1 MRYIGVSTLFDQRT
15 PPIAGGQ
22 TIGERRLTLADTS
35 KKLIEFTDS
44 RISGILTKRQSYGM
58 FAKAIYCMASRIAA
72 GNDEFTP
79 RDILADVRGDGDG
92 DWLHANIDIS
102 SDGDEEWTRK
112 ADSLP
117 CMSVKSIAE
126 TLLTIDVESDSSIG
140 NFETY
145 KPIIDAARTEKN
157 GGKATQTVSGS
168 FVVSSL
174 AERGDEKIRVP
185 LVQLLQTCE
194 RFADKDGVDDEL
206 VVNVLLSYYSSF
218 DRSFQTVFFPDY
230 LAKSASIALPS
241 YTDFSTMIA
250 KWNKYDGQSFITLDD
265 VWDWMSKAQDFS
277 PLYEFLRE
285 TPGARDVLKDT
296 GIAPA
301 LDTDETRFVFIDSID
316 SEIIPENV
324 EAFVAADS
332 MLPSPYV
339 GESDVE
345 YSIDVM
351 LTVLDSMGGRIP
363 TPVTNFA
370 VILTIMRCLADS
382 ENLDDAKIKKSVD
395 DGKAAMASVSDVM
408 RSFMTFSA
416 RAAKSIYDGMP
427 DEASIIVSKT
437 PSLQEALLL
446 MDDADDEWAQDDT
459 DPEDNGYQPFR
470 IHSVDM
476 LCACLKCD
484 NELAKAYA
492 EDGWDMPV
500 EVLRESLKKS
510 TFDKDGYQNSEL
522 YTFGDFGE
530 ESSTLSIAM
539 SALLKARSNGIDGKA
554 DGTSIDI
561 GTRDVAA
568 TLMVHETAVS
578 AIYDDLTGDADPDD
592 CKAFACLPNDMRDA
606 ALSED
611 ELLAPICDMS
621 DIPNVTPQKVRGNM
635 SPVDAFMSPIKK
647 CVQLPDGES
656 LDLSEMP
663 YTSNIVQS
671 VFGDSDANSDEAI
684 VVSVAINEV
693 INAMKQVVDGTDA
706 MIFDTKTRV
715 YRAQPF
721 IARLTSYLALEI
733 ENHDSN
739 GKQYRAMVEKH
750 GKRGVYAFAELMSL
764 AIVHAILSYN
774 GDGSFDGI
782 NQTTGIVQNMLYSG
796 VSWISPVEAGKTDD
810 TVSGKHASGK
820 WAPLPDSRIR
830 LTSRLCTDMTAA
842 ASEQIEKGTAPAFIG
857 RGESIDEVIT
867 VLSRKDKGNPILL
880 GDGGVGKT
888 AIVEELCRRIVKGDV
903 PNQLK
908 NARIMSLT
916 MGGIA
921 ESGMPIPLVFENI
934 AEEIHGTNVIVFMD
948 EFHQIDNVQ
957 GAKDA
962 MKPFLARDGVHF
974 IGSTTEAE
982 FNNSLR
988 KDKAFMRR
996 LTPVHIREMSFAD
1009 TIEILKARMPEYEN
1023 AHSIKYDD
1031 GLSEVIAN
1039 AASDYIAGQH
1049 SPDRELDVLDMTGA
1063 IAHNDGL
1070 ETAGEREVF
1079 KAVRILTANPSI
1091 KSTSEMLAV
1100 AKSLG
1105 GDGAMKTADDAFP
1118 SVAGQRK
1125 AKEQIVDALSASR
1138 LGLTPKDRP
1147 RCVLMFAG
1155 PSGVGK
1161 TETARQMLNFLSLP
1175 KTDILVVDL
1184 STYTTKWTASRLLGS
1199 EPGYVG
1205 YTEGGLLTNF
1215 CMEHPSGIVV
1225 LDEIDKCCQEISNL
1239 FLGILDTGFLD
1250 SSSKE
1255 HIDCRGMTFI
1265 ITTNQGFMT
1274 GKEYNGVGFNT
1285 KSAEDASKEFEK
1297 DVLDGLN
1304 QRFGAPFMGRIDK
1317 TIVFER
1323 LTNDDIREA
1332 CRIHK
1337 DEMRNEYLLR
1347 LGLDVDVI
1355 LNGKF
1360 DDIVSKVIDDVDTD
1374 AVGVRGVWNQVSKEI
1389 RKRIVE
1395 AIETE

>member
-1 MRYIGVSTLFDQRT
+1 
-15 PPIAGGQ
+15 
-22 TIGERRLTLADTS
+22 
-35 KKLIEFTDS
+35 
-44 RISGILTKRQSYGM
+44 M
-58 FAKAIYCMASRIAA
+58 FAKSVYCMASRIAA

-79 RDILADVRGDGDG
+79 QDILADVRGDGDG
-92 DWLHANIDIS
+92 DWLHAPIDIDGS
-102 SDGDEEWTRK
+102 GEWPRKSD
-112 ADSLP
+112 ALP
-117 CMSVKSIAE
+117 CVSVK
-126 TLLTIDVESDSSIG
+126 TLADTLMTVDVESDSSVG
-140 NFETY
+140 NIETY

-157 GGKATQTVSGS
+157 GGKVTQTVSGS
-168 FVVSSL
+168 FAIMSL
-174 AERGDEKIRVP
+174 AERGDEKIRIP
-185 LVQLLQTCE
+185 LIQFLQACE
-194 RFADKDGVDDEL
+194 RFADSDDVDDEL
-206 VVNVLLSYYSSF
+206 VVSVLLSYYASF
-218 DRSFQTVFFPDY
+218 DHSFQTVFFPDC
-230 LAKSASIALPS
+230 LAKYSGISLPS
-241 YTDFSTMIA
+241 YTDFSMMLA
-250 KWNKYDGQSFITLDD
+250 KWNGYNGQSFITLDD
-265 VWDWMSKAQDFS
+265 VWEWMSKAQDFS
-277 PLYEFLRE
+277 PLYEFLRD
-285 TPGARDVLKDT
+285 TPGARDVLKGT
-296 GIAPA
+296 GISPA
-301 LDTDETRFVFIDSID
+301 LDTDETRFVFLDSFDADIM
-316 SEIIPENV
+316 PEDI
-324 EAFVAADS
+324 EPFVAADS
-332 MLPSPYV
+332 MLPRPYI
-339 GESDVE
+339 GESSVE

-351 LTVLDSMGGRIP
+351 LVVLDSMGGRIP
-363 TPVTNFA
+363 APVTNFS
-370 VILTIMRCLADS
+370 VILTIMRCIADS
-382 ENLDDAKIKKSVD
+382 ETLDDKGIEEAVEN
-395 DGKAAMASVSDVM
+395 GTAAMASASDVM

-416 RAAKSIYDGMP
+416 RASKAINDGIP
-427 DEASIIVSKT
+427 GEASIIVSKT
-437 PSLQEALLL
+437 PALQESMLL
-446 MDDADDEWAQDDT
+446 MDDADDAWANSDLEPDD
-459 DPEDNGYQPFR
+459 DGYQPFR
-470 IHSVDM
+470 VHSVDM
-476 LCACLKCD
+476 LCSCLKCD

-492 EDGWDMPV
+492 ADGWDMPV
-500 EVLRESLKKS
+500 EVLRDSLMKS
-510 TFDKDGYQNSEL
+510 TFDNDDYQVAEL
-522 YTFGDFGE
+522 YTFGAFGAA
-530 ESSTLSIAM
+530 SAPLAVAIA
-539 SALLKARSNGIDGKA
+539 ALLKARSDKIDGKA

-561 GTRDVAA
+561 GTRDVVAA
-568 TLMVHETAVS
+568 VMIHNTAVCS
-578 AIYDDLTGDADPDD
+578 IYDDLTGDVDPED
-592 CKAFACLPNDMRDA
+592 CKAFACLPSDVLGSTLGEDA
-606 ALSED
+606 
-611 ELLAPICDMS
+611 LLAPMLDMS
-621 DIPNVTPQKVRGNM
+621 DIPNATPQKVRGNM
-635 SPVDAFMSPIKK
+635 SPVDAFMSPIRK
-647 CVQLPDGES
+647 CVQLDDGES

-663 YTSNIVQS
+663 YTGNIVRA
-671 VFGDSDANSDEAI
+671 VFGDDDDSAGNSETI
-684 VVSVAINEV
+684 IVSVAINEV

-706 MIFDTKTRV
+706 MIFDTKTRI

-721 IARLTSYLALEI
+721 ITRLTSYLATEI

-739 GKQYRAMVEKH
+739 GKQYREMVEKH
-750 GKRGVYAFAELMSL
+750 GQRGVYAFAELMAL
-764 AIVHAILSYN
+764 AIVHAILSYTD
-774 GDGSFDGI
+774 DGTFDGI
-782 NQTTGIVQNMLYSG
+782 NQASGVVQDMLYSG
-796 VSWISPVEAGKTDD
+796 VSWISPVDSSQMHDE
-810 TVSGKHASGK
+810 SHSASRQSNAK

-842 ASEQIEKGTAPAFIG
+842 ANDQVTNGTAPAFIG
-857 RGESIDEVIT
+857 RSNSIDEIIT

-888 AIVEELCRRIVKGDV
+888 AIVEELCRRIVKGVV
-903 PNQLK
+903 PSQLK

-916 MGGIA
+916 MGGVA

-934 AEEIHGTNVIVFMD
+934 AEEIHGTNVIIFMD

-962 MKPFLARDGVHF
+962 MKPFLAREGVHF

-1009 TIEILKARMPEYEN
+1009 TLEILKARMPEYEK
-1023 AHSIKYDD
+1023 AHDVTYED
-1031 GLSEVIAN
+1031 GLCEVVAN

-1070 ETAGEREVF
+1070 ESAGEREVF

-1100 AKSLG
+1100 AKSIG
-1105 GDGAMKTADDAFP
+1105 GDNAKKTVDNAFP

-1285 KSAEDASKEFEK
+1285 KSADDMSKEFEK

-1317 TIVFER
+1317 TVVFER

-1337 DEMRNEYLLR
+1337 DEMRSEYLLR

-1355 LNGKF
+1355 LDGKF
-1360 DDIVSKVIDDVDTD
+1360 DDIVNEIIESVDTD

-1395 AIETE
+1395 AIEKN

>member
-1 MRYIGVSTLFDQRT
+1 M
-15 PPIAGGQ
+15 
-22 TIGERRLTLADTS
+22 ADTS

-72 GNDEFTP
+72 GQDEFTP
-79 RDILADVRGDGDG
+79 RDILSDVRGDGDG
-92 DWLHANIDIS
+92 DWLHATIDI
-102 SDGDEEWTRK
+102 DNGNGEWASK

-117 CMSVKSIAE
+117 CMSVKALAE
-126 TLLTIDVESDSSIG
+126 TLMTIDVESEGSVG
-140 NFETY
+140 NIETY

-157 GGKATQTVSGS
+157 GGKVTQTVSGS
-168 FVVSSL
+168 FAVSSL
-174 AERGDEKIRVP
+174 SEKSDEKIRIP

-194 RFADKDGVDDEL
+194 RFADNGDVNDEL
-206 VVNVLLSYYSSF
+206 VVNVLLSYYASF
-218 DRSFQTVFFPDY
+218 DQKFQTVFFPDY
-230 LAKSASIALPS
+230 LAKSSSIAFPS
-241 YTDFSTMIA
+241 YTDFSTMLS
-250 KWNKYDGQSFITLDD
+250 KWTGYSGQSFITLDD
-265 VWDWMSKAQDFS
+265 VWEWLSKAQDFS

-285 TPGARDVLKDT
+285 TPGARDVLKNT

-301 LDTDETRFVFIDSID
+301 LDTDETRFVFIDSLD
-316 SEIIPENV
+316 SDFAPERLDP
-324 EAFVAADS
+324 FIAADS
-332 MLPSPYV
+332 MLPRPYI
-339 GESDVE
+339 GESNVE

-351 LTVLDSMGGRIP
+351 LVVLDSMSGRIP
-363 TPVTNFA
+363 TPVTNFS
-370 VILTIMRCLADS
+370 VILTIMRCIADA
-382 ENLDDAKIKKSVD
+382 ETLDDKDVD
-395 DGKAAMASVSDVM
+395 KAVKDGNAAMASASDVM
-408 RSFMTFSA
+408 RSFMIFSS
-416 RAAKSIYDGMP
+416 RAAKAIDEGMP

-437 PSLQEALLL
+437 PSLQEALLA
-446 MDDADDEWAQDDT
+446 MDDFDDEWANDDREP
-459 DPEDNGYQPFR
+459 DDEGYQPFR
-470 IHSVDM
+470 IHSIDM
-476 LCACLKCD
+476 LCSCLKCD

-500 EVLRESLKKS
+500 EVLRESLVKK
-510 TFDKDGYQNSEL
+510 TFGSEDYQASEL
-522 YTFGDFGE
+522 YTFGTFGE
-530 ESSTLSIAM
+530 ATAPISIAM
-539 SALLKARSNGIDGKA
+539 AALLKARSNKIDGKA

-568 TLMVHETAVS
+568 SIMIHETAVC
-578 AIYDDLTGDADPDD
+578 AIYDALTGDTEPED
-592 CKAFACLPNDMRDA
+592 CKAFACLPSDILNA
-606 ALSED
+606 SLGED
-611 ELLAPICDMS
+611 TLLAPMCDLS
-621 DIPNVTPQKVRGNM
+621 DIPNAMPQKVRGNM
-635 SPVDAFMSPIKK
+635 SPVDAFMVPIRKSASIE
-647 CVQLPDGES
+647 DGTV

-663 YTSNIVQS
+663 YTSGIVS
-671 VFGDSDANSDEAI
+671 AVFGDDNPDNDGDTI
-684 VVSVAINEV
+684 VVSVDINEV
-693 INAMKQVVDGTDA
+693 IKAMKQVVDGTDA

-721 IARLTSYLALEI
+721 ISRLTSYLALEI
-733 ENHDSN
+733 ENHDSD
-739 GKQYRAMVEKH
+739 GKQYGEMVEKY
-750 GKRGVYAFAELMSL
+750 GQRGVYAFAELMALS
-764 AIVHAILSYN
+764 IVHGILRYN
-774 GDGSFDGI
+774 NDSSFDGI
-782 NQTTGIVQNMLYSG
+782 NQATGVVQDMLYSG
-796 VSWISPVEAGKTDD
+796 VAWISPVEAGRKEGTEKDGKKTAN
-810 TVSGKHASGK
+810 SK
-820 WAPLPDSRIR
+820 WSPLPDSRIR
-830 LTSRLCTDMTAA
+830 LTSRTCTDMTAA
-842 ASEQIEKGTAPAFIG
+842 ASEQIANDTAPAFIG
-857 RGESIDEVIT
+857 RQESIDEVIT

-903 PNQLK
+903 PDQLK

-916 MGGIA
+916 MGGIS
-921 ESGMPIPLVFENI
+921 ESGMPLPLVFENI
-934 AEEIHGTNVIVFMD
+934 AEEIHGTNVIIFMD

-996 LTPVHIREMSFAD
+996 LTPVHVREMSFAD
-1009 TIEILKARMPEYEN
+1009 TLEILKARMPEYEK
-1023 AHSIKYDD
+1023 AHGITYED
-1031 GLSEVIAN
+1031 GLCEVIAN

-1063 IAHNDGL
+1063 IAHNDGV
-1070 ETAGEREVF
+1070 ESAGEREVF

-1100 AKSLG
+1100 AKSIG
-1105 GDGAMKTADDAFP
+1105 GDNAKKTAEDAFP

-1285 KSAEDASKEFEK
+1285 KSAEDMSKEFEK

-1317 TIVFER
+1317 TVVFER
-1323 LTNDDIREA
+1323 LTNDDIKEA

-1347 LGLDVDVI
+1347 LGLDVDII

-1360 DDIVSKVIDDVDTD
+1360 DDIVNDVIENVDTD

-1395 AIETE
+1395 AIEAE

>member
-1 MRYIGVSTLFDQRT
+1 MRKRRRILTDT
-15 PPIAGGQ
+15 P
-22 TIGERRLTLADTS
+22 
-35 KKLIEFTDS
+35 KKLIGYSDS
-44 RISGILTKRQSYGM
+44 RISGILGKRRSYGM
-58 FAKAIYCMASRIAA
+58 FAKAVYCMASRIAA
-72 GNDEFTP
+72 GNDEFSP
-79 RDILADVRGDGDG
+79 RDILSDVRGDGDG
-92 DWLHANIDIS
+92 DWLHASIDI
-102 SDGDEEWTRK
+102 DNPGGDWTCK
-112 ADSLP
+112 ADALP
-117 CMSVKSIAE
+117 CMSVKALADV
-126 TLLTIDVESDSSIG
+126 LLTLDVESETPVGDI
-140 NFETY
+140 ETY
-145 KPIIDAARTEKN
+145 KPIIDATRTERN
-157 GGKATQTVSGS
+157 GGKVTQTVSGS
-168 FVVSSL
+168 FAVSSI
-174 AERGDEKIRVP
+174 AEGGDEKIRIP
-185 LVQLLQTCE
+185 LVQFLQTCE
-194 RFADKDGVDDEL
+194 RFADGDEVDDKL
-206 VVNVLLSYYSSF
+206 VVGTLLAYYASF
-218 DRSFQTVFFPDY
+218 DHAFQTIFFPDY
-230 LAKSASIALPS
+230 LAKSASIALSS
-241 YTDFSTMIA
+241 YTDLSTTLA
-250 KWNKYDGQSFITLDD
+250 KWNGYNGQSFITLDG
-265 VWDWMSKAQDFS
+265 VWEWLSKAQDFS

-301 LDTDETRFVFIDSID
+301 LDTDETRFVFIDSLD
-316 SEIIPENV
+316 SDIAPERI
-324 EAFVAADS
+324 EAFIAADS
-332 MLPSPYV
+332 MLPRPYI
-339 GESDVE
+339 GESNVE

-351 LTVLDSMGGRIP
+351 LVVLDSLNGRIP
-363 TPVTNFA
+363 TPATNFA
-370 VILTIMRCLADS
+370 VILTIMRCIADS
-382 ENLDDAKIKKSVD
+382 GNVGDDAQPK
-395 DGKAAMASVSDVM
+395 DGDAAEAISTVSDVM
-408 RSFMTFSA
+408 RSFMTFSSRAA
-416 RAAKSIYDGMP
+416 RAIEDGIP
-427 DEASIIVSKT
+427 GEASIVVSKS
-437 PSLQEALLL
+437 PALQEAMLS
-446 MDDADDEWAQDDT
+446 MDAADDAWADEDIDPDDE
-459 DPEDNGYQPFR
+459 GYQPFR
-470 IHSVDM
+470 VHSVDM
-476 LCACLKCD
+476 LCACLEHD
-484 NELAKAYA
+484 NELANAYA
-492 EDGWDMPV
+492 DDGWDMPV
-500 EVLRESLKKS
+500 ETLRDDLLKKTFGS
-510 TFDKDGYQNSEL
+510 TGYQASEL
-522 YTFGDFGE
+522 YTFGTFGE
-530 ESSTLSIAM
+530 ANAPLAVAM
-539 SALLKARSNGIDGKA
+539 SALLKARSAKIDGKE
-554 DGTSIDI
+554 DGSSIDI

-568 TLMVHETAVS
+568 ALMIHETAVS
-578 AIYDDLTGDADPDD
+578 AIYDDLTGDAAPED
-592 CKAFACLPNDMRDA
+592 CKAFSCLP
-606 ALSED
+606 SETLGASLG
-611 ELLAPICDMS
+611 EEALLAPMLDMS
-621 DIPNVTPQKVRGNM
+621 DIPNAVPQKVRGNM
-635 SPVDAFMSPIKK
+635 SPVDAFMAPIRK
-647 CVQLPDGES
+647 CVQFEDGES

-663 YTSNIVQS
+663 YTGNIVS
-671 VFGDSDANSDEAI
+671 AVFGGDDEPDGDTSTI

-693 INAMKQVVDGTDA
+693 INALEKQVVDGTDA

-739 GKQYRAMVEKH
+739 GKQYGEMVEKH
-750 GKRGVYAFAELMSL
+750 GRRGVYAFAELMALS
-764 AIVHAILSYN
+764 IVHAIFSYTDN
-774 GDGSFDGI
+774 GSFEGI
-782 NQTTGIVQNMLYSG
+782 NQTTGIIQDMLYCG
-796 VSWISPVEAGKTDD
+796 VSWISPVEAGKSEDAKKG
-810 TVSGKHASGK
+810 GKKGQNANWS
-820 WAPLPDSRIR
+820 PLPDSRIR
-830 LTSRLCTDMTAA
+830 LTSRLCTDMTAIA
-842 ASEQIEKGTAPAFIG
+842 DEQVSNGTAPAFIG
-857 RGESIDEVIT
+857 RGDSIDEVIT

-903 PNQLK
+903 PSQLK
-908 NARIMSLT
+908 DARIMSLT

-921 ESGMPIPLVFENI
+921 ESGMPIPLVFENV
-934 AEEIHGTNVIVFMD
+934 AEEIHGTNVIIFMD

-996 LTPVHIREMSFAD
+996 LTPVHVREMSFAD
-1009 TIEILKARMPEYEN
+1009 TLEILKARMPEYEA
-1023 AHSIKYDD
+1023 AHDVKYDD
-1031 GLSEVIAN
+1031 GLCEVIAN

-1063 IAHNDGL
+1063 IAHNGGS
-1070 ETAGEREVF
+1070 ETAGEQDVF

-1100 AKSLG
+1100 AKSIG
-1105 GDGAMKTADDAFP
+1105 GDGAKKTVDDAFP
-1118 SVAGQRK
+1118 SVAGQRR

-1138 LGLTPKDRP
+1138 LGLSPKDRP

-1175 KTDILVVDL
+1175 KTDILVIDL

-1205 YTEGGLLTNF
+1205 YSEGGLLTNF

-1285 KSAEDASKEFEK
+1285 KSAEDMSKEFEK

-1317 TIVFER
+1317 TVVFER
-1323 LTNDDIREA
+1323 LTGDDIREA

-1337 DEMRNEYLLR
+1337 DEMRNEYLMR

-1355 LNGKF
+1355 LDGKF
-1360 DDIVSKVIDDVDTD
+1360 DEIVDGVLDSVDTN